1 LLAYTLKRI
10 LSLLP
15 VLLVISIFVFLL
27 VYITPGDPAAI
38 LLGMD
43 ATPAD
48 AAALNRR
55 LGLDKPLVE
64 RYFIWMGN
72 LLKGD
77 LGTSYFMQQPVSRA
91 IAEHL
96 GPTLI
101 LSLVAQCIAI
111 LTAIPAGLAAAEKRG
126 SLLDGLLRSLSLLG
140 IAMPGFLV
148 GLFLMLIFAVTLR
161 WFPVAG
167 YAPLSRGFPEY
178 IKYFI
183 LPGISLG
190 LVQSALIMRM
200 TRSSVLDVL
209 YRNYINTARSKGL
222 RENRILLIHAF
233 RTAALPILTVIGQS
247 FGSLIT
253 GAVVTE
259 SLFNIPGLG
268 QLIINAIRRRD
279 FLVIQGVVLFV
290 TLLYTGINLATD
302 LLYGVLDPRVRLEGK
317 RGSR

>member
-1 LLAYTLKRI
+1 MLAYTLKRI
-10 LSLLP
+10 VSLLP
-15 VLLVISIFVFLL
+15 VLLVISIFIFLL
-27 VYITPGDPAAI
+27 AYITPGDPAAI

-64 RYFIWMGN
+64 RYLIWMGN

-77 LGTSYFMQQPVSRA
+77 MGTSYFMHQPVSRA

-96 GPTLI
+96 GPTLT
-101 LSLVAQCIAI
+101 LSLIAQLIAI
-111 LTAIPAGLAAAEKRG
+111 LTAIPAGLMAAEKRG
-126 SLLDGLLRSLSLLG
+126 SRIDGLLRTLSLFG
-140 IAMPGFLV
+140 VATPGFLL
-148 GLFLMLIFAVTLR
+148 GLFLMLIFAVSLR
-161 WFPVAG
+161 WLPVAG
-167 YAPLSRGFPEY
+167 YAPLSRGFWEH
-178 IKYFI
+178 IRYFI
-183 LPGISLG
+183 LPGVSLG

-209 YRNYINTARSKGL
+209 HRNYITTARAKGL
-222 RENRILLIHAF
+222 REGRILLVHAF
-233 RTAALPILTVIGQS
+233 RTAALPVLTVIGQS

-279 FLVIQGVVLFV
+279 FLVIQGVALCV
-290 TLLYTGINLATD
+290 TLIYTGINLVTD
-302 LLYGVLDPRVRLEGK
+302 LLYGILDPRVRLEG
-317 RGSR
+317 RRDS

>member
-15 VLLVISIFVFLL
+15 VLFIISVFIFLL
-27 VYITPGDPAAI
+27 AYITPGDPAAI

-48 AAALNRR
+48 AAALNHR

-64 RYFIWMGN
+64 RYLIWAGS

-77 LGTSYFMQQPVSRA
+77 MGTSYFMRQPVSRA
-91 IAEHL
+91 IAEHIA
-96 GPTLI
+96 PTLT
-101 LSLVAQCIAI
+101 LSLIAQLIAI
-111 LTAIPAGLAAAEKRG
+111 LTAIPLGLVAAEKRG
-126 SLLDGLLRSLSLLG
+126 TRLDGFLRVFSSLG
-140 IAMPGFLV
+140 AATPGFLL
-148 GLFLMLIFAVTLR
+148 GLFLMLIFAVKLR
-161 WFPVAG
+161 WLPVAG
-167 YAPLSRGFPEY
+167 YAPLSRGLWEHL
-178 IKYFI
+178 KYFI

-209 YRNYINTARSKGL
+209 HQNYITTARAKGL
-222 RENRILLIHAF
+222 TESRILLIHAF
-233 RTAALPILTVIGQS
+233 RTATLPILTVTGQS
-247 FGSLIT
+247 FGSLIA

-259 SLFNIPGLG
+259 TLFNIPGLG

-279 FLVIQGVVLFV
+279 FLVIQGVALCV
-290 TLLYTGINLATD
+290 TLLYTGVNLVTD
-302 LLYGVLDPRVRLEGK
+302 LLYGLLDPRVRLEGK
-317 RGSR
+317 RGF

>member
-1 LLAYTLKRI
+1 
-10 LSLLP
+10 LP
-15 VLLVISIFVFLL
+15 VLLVVSIFVFLL
-27 VYITPGDPAAI
+27 SYVTPGDPAAV

-48 AAALNRR
+48 AAALNHR

-64 RYFIWMGN
+64 RYFIWIGN

-77 LGTSYFMQQPVSRA
+77 MGTSYFMRQPVSRA
-91 IAEHL
+91 IMEHL
-96 GPTLI
+96 GPTLT
-101 LSLVAQCIAI
+101 LSLIAQLIAI
-111 LTAIPAGLAAAEKRG
+111 ITAIPAGLAAAGRRG
-126 SLLDGLLRSLSLLG
+126 SPLDGFLRFFSLIG
-140 IAMPGFLV
+140 VAAPGFLL
-148 GLFLMLIFAVTLR
+148 GLFLMLIFAVALR

-167 YAPLSRGFPEY
+167 YAPLSRGFYEH

-209 YRNYINTARSKGL
+209 HQNYIKTARSKGL
-222 RENRILLIHAF
+222 RENRILLVHAF
-233 RTAALPILTVIGQS
+233 RAAALPILTVIGQS
-247 FGSLIT
+247 FGALVA

-259 SLFNIPGLG
+259 TLFNIPGIG

-290 TLLYTGINLATD
+290 TLFYIGVNLATD
-302 LLYGVLDPRVRLEGK
+302 LLYAVLDPRVRLGG
-317 RGSR
+317 RRNSR

>member
-15 VLLVISIFVFLL
+15 VLLVISVFVFLL
-27 VYITPGDPAAI
+27 AYITPGDPAAI

-55 LGLDKPLVE
+55 LGLDKPVVE
-64 RYFIWMGN
+64 RYFIWIGN

-96 GPTLI
+96 GPTLT
-101 LSLVAQCIAI
+101 LSIIAQLIAI
-111 LTAIPAGLAAAEKRG
+111 LTAIPAGLIAAEKRG
-126 SLLDGLLRSLSLLG
+126 SRLDNLLRALSLLG
-140 IAMPGFLV
+140 TAVPGFLL
-148 GLFLMLIFAVTLR
+148 GLFLMLIFAVLLR
-161 WFPVAG
+161 WLPVAG
-167 YAPLSRGFPEY
+167 YAPLSRGIWEH

-209 YRNYINTARSKGL
+209 HQNYIKTARSKGL
-222 RENRILLIHAF
+222 REDQVMLFHAF
-233 RTAALPILTVIGQS
+233 RTAVLPILTVIGQS
-247 FGSLIT
+247 FGSLII

-259 SLFNIPGLG
+259 SLFNIPGIG

-279 FLVIQGVVLFV
+279 FLVIQGVVLCV
-290 TLLYTGINLATD
+290 TLIYTGINLLTD
-302 LLYGVLDPRVRLEGK
+302 LLYGILDPRVRLEGR
-317 RGSR
+317 RGR

>member
-1 LLAYTLKRI
+1 MLKRI

-15 VLLVISIFVFLL
+15 VLLVISIFIFLL
-27 VYITPGDPAAI
+27 AYITPGDPAAI

-55 LGLDKPLVE
+55 LGLDKPLAE

-96 GPTLI
+96 GPTLT
-101 LSLVAQCIAI
+101 LSLIAQLIAI
-111 LTAIPAGLAAAEKRG
+111 LTAIPTGLIAAEKRG
-126 SLLDGLLRSLSLLG
+126 SWLDGLLRGLSLFG
-140 IAMPGFLV
+140 VAMPGFLL

-161 WFPVAG
+161 WLPVAG
-167 YAPLSRGFPEY
+167 YAPLSRGFREY
-178 IKYFI
+178 LKYFI

-200 TRSSVLDVL
+200 TRSSTLDVL
-209 YRNYINTARSKGL
+209 HRNYITTARSKGL
-222 RENRILLIHAF
+222 GEGRVLLVHAF
-233 RTAALPILTVIGQS
+233 RTAALPVLTVIGQS

-259 SLFNIPGLG
+259 SLFAIPGLG

-279 FLVIQGVVLFV
+279 FLVIQGVALCV
-290 TLLYTGINLATD
+290 TLLYTGINLVTD
-302 LLYGVLDPRVRLEGK
+302 LLYGVLDPRVRLE
-317 RGSR
+317 RGGGS

>member
-1 LLAYTLKRI
+1 MLAYTLKRI

-27 VYITPGDPAAI
+27 VYITPGDPAAV

-48 AAALNRR
+48 AAALNHR
-55 LGLDKPLVE
+55 LGLDKPLAE
-64 RYFIWMGN
+64 RYFIWLGN

-77 LGTSYFMQQPVSRA
+77 MGTSYFMQQPVSRA

-96 GPTLI
+96 GPTLM
-101 LSLVAQCIAI
+101 LSFIAQFIAI
-111 LTAIPAGLAAAEKRG
+111 FTAIPSGLIAAEKRG
-126 SLLDGLLRSLSLLG
+126 TRLDVLLRFLSLVG
-140 IAMPGFLV
+140 TAIPGFLL
-148 GLFLMLIFAVTLR
+148 GLFLMLIFAVMLQ
-161 WFPVAG
+161 WLPVAG
-167 YAPLSRGFPEY
+167 YVPLSRGLGEY

-183 LPGISLG
+183 LPGVSLG

-209 YRNYINTARSKGL
+209 HQNYIKTARSKGL
-222 RENRILLIHAF
+222 RENQVLLIHAF

-279 FLVIQGVVLFV
+279 FLVIQGVVICV
-290 TLLYTGINLATD
+290 TLIYTGINLVTD
-302 LLYGVLDPRVRLEGK
+302 LLYGILDPRVRLESR
-317 RGSR
+317 RGS

>member
-1 LLAYTLKRI
+1 M
-10 LSLLP
+10 
-15 VLLVISIFVFLL
+15 ISIFVFLL
-27 VYITPGDPAAI
+27 AYITPGDPAAL

-48 AAALNRR
+48 ATALNRR

-64 RYFIWMGN
+64 RYFIWIGN
-72 LLKGD
+72 ILKGD
-77 LGTSYFMQQPVSRA
+77 LGTSYFMQQPVSHA

-96 GPTLI
+96 GPTVT
-101 LSLVAQCIAI
+101 LSVIAQLIAI
-111 LTAIPAGLAAAEKRG
+111 FTAIPAGLIAAEKRG
-126 SLLDGLLRSLSLLG
+126 SWLDNLLRSLSLLG
-140 IAMPGFLV
+140 AAVPGFLL
-148 GLFLMLIFAVTLR
+148 GLFLMMIFAVLLR
-161 WFPVAG
+161 WLPVAG
-167 YAPLSRGFPEY
+167 YAPLSRGIQEH

-209 YRNYINTARSKGL
+209 HQNYIKTARSKGL
-222 RENRILLIHAF
+222 RENQILLIHAF
-233 RTAALPILTVIGQS
+233 RTAVLPILTVIGQS

-268 QLIINAIRRRD
+268 LLIINAIRRRD
-279 FLVIQGVVLFV
+279 FLVIQGVVLCV
-290 TLLYTGINLATD
+290 TLIYTIINLVTD
-302 LLYGVLDPRVRLEGK
+302 LLYGILDPRVRLESKG
-317 RGSR
+317 GSR

>member
-1 LLAYTLKRI
+1 MPGYTLKRV

-15 VLLVISIFVFLL
+15 VLLVISVFIFLL
-27 VYITPGDPAAI
+27 AYITPGDPAAI

-55 LGLDKPLVE
+55 LGLDKPPVE
-64 RYFIWMGN
+64 RYVIWMGN

-96 GPTLI
+96 GPTLT
-101 LSLVAQCIAI
+101 LSLIAQLIA
-111 LTAIPAGLAAAEKRG
+111 LCTAIPAGLIAAEKRG
-126 SLLDGLLRSLSLLG
+126 SRLDGLLRWLSLLG
-140 IAMPGFLV
+140 AAVPGFLL
-148 GLFLMLIFAVTLR
+148 GLFLMLIFAVLLR
-161 WFPVAG
+161 WLPVAG
-167 YAPLSRGFPEY
+167 YAPLSRGMGEHL
-178 IKYFI
+178 KYFI
-183 LPGISLG
+183 LPGVSLG

-209 YRNYINTARSKGL
+209 HQNYIKTARSKGL
-222 RENRILLIHAF
+222 REHQVLIIHAF
-233 RTAALPILTVIGQS
+233 RTAVLPVLTVIGQS

-268 QLIINAIRRRD
+268 QLVINAIRRRD
-279 FLVIQGVVLFV
+279 FLVIQGVVLCV
-290 TLLYTGINLATD
+290 TLMYTGINLVTD
-302 LLYGVLDPRVRLEGK
+302 LLYGILDPRVRLEG
-317 RGSR
+317 RG

>member
-1 LLAYTLKRI
+1 MLA
-10 LSLLP
+10 
-15 VLLVISIFVFLL
+15 
-27 VYITPGDPAAI
+27 YITPGDPAAI

-64 RYFIWMGN
+64 RYFIWIGN

-77 LGTSYFMQQPVSRA
+77 LGTSYFMRQPVSRA

-96 GPTLI
+96 GPTLT
-101 LSLVAQCIAI
+101 LSIIAQFIAI
-111 LTAIPAGLAAAEKRG
+111 IIAIPAGIIAAENRG
-126 SLLDGLLRSLSLLG
+126 SRLDGILRALSLLG
-140 IAMPGFLV
+140 AAVPGFLL
-148 GLFLMLIFAVTLR
+148 GLFLMLIFAVLLR
-161 WFPVAG
+161 WLPVAG
-167 YAPLSRGFPEY
+167 YAPLSYGIREH

-183 LPGISLG
+183 LPGISLA

-209 YRNYINTARSKGL
+209 HQNYIRTARSKGL
-222 RENRILLIHAF
+222 RENQVLLIHAF
-233 RTAALPILTVIGQS
+233 RTAILPILTVIGQS

-279 FLVIQGVVLFV
+279 FLVVQGVVLCV
-290 TLLYTGINLATD
+290 TLVYTGVNLVTD
-302 LLYGVLDPRVRLEGK
+302 LLYGILDPRVRLEGR
-317 RGSR
+317 RGS

>member
-1 LLAYTLKRI
+1 VLGYTLKRI

-15 VLLVISIFVFLL
+15 VLLVISVFIFLL

-55 LGLDKPLVE
+55 LGLDKPPVE
-64 RYFIWMGN
+64 RYFIWLGN

-96 GPTLI
+96 GPTLT
-101 LSLVAQCIAI
+101 LSLLAQLIAVLI
-111 LTAIPAGLAAAEKRG
+111 AIPAGLIAAEKRG
-126 SLLDGLLRSLSLLG
+126 SPLDGLLRGLSLLG
-140 IAMPGFLV
+140 AAAPGFLL
-148 GLFLMLIFAVTLR
+148 GLFLMLIFAVLLR
-161 WFPVAG
+161 WLPVAG
-167 YAPLSRGFPEY
+167 YAPLSRGLGEH
-178 IKYFI
+178 ITYFI
-183 LPGISLG
+183 LPALSLG

-209 YRNYINTARSKGL
+209 HQNYIRTARSKGL
-222 RENRILLIHAF
+222 REHQVLFVHAF
-233 RTAALPILTVIGQS
+233 RTAVLPVLTVIGQS

-253 GAVVTE
+253 GAVVIE

-268 QLIINAIRRRD
+268 QLVINAIRRRD
-279 FLVIQGVVLFV
+279 FLVIQGVVLCV
-290 TLLYTGINLATD
+290 TLMYTGVNLITD
-302 LLYGVLDPRVRLEGK
+302 LLYGILDPRVRLEGK
-317 RGSR
+317 GDS

>member
-1 LLAYTLKRI
+1 LLAYTIKRL

-15 VLLVISIFVFLL
+15 VLLVISVFVFLL
-27 VYITPGDPAAI
+27 VYITPGDPAAL

-48 AAALNRR
+48 AAALNHR
-55 LGLDKPLVE
+55 LGLDKPLPE
-64 RYFIWMGN
+64 RYIIWMGN
-72 LLKGD
+72 LLRGD
-77 LGTSYFMQQPVSRA
+77 LGTSFFMQKPVTEA
-91 IAEHL
+91 IREHL
-96 GPTLI
+96 GPTVT
-101 LSLVAQCIAI
+101 LSLIAQIFALLI
-111 LTAIPAGLAAAEKRG
+111 AIPAGLVAAGKRD
-126 SLLDGLLRSLSLLG
+126 SRLDGALRLLSLLG
-140 IAMPGFLV
+140 VAVPGFLL

-161 WFPVAG
+161 WLPVAG
-167 YAPLSRGFPEY
+167 YAPLSRGPWEH
-178 IKYFI
+178 IKFFI

-209 YRNYINTARSKGL
+209 HQNYIKTARSRGL
-222 RENRILLIHAF
+222 KENRILLFHAF
-233 RTAALPILTVIGQS
+233 RNAALPILTVIGQS

-279 FLVIQGVVLFV
+279 FLVIQGVILLV
-290 TLLYTGINLATD
+290 TLFYAVINLAVD
-302 LLYGVLDPRVRLEGK
+302 ILYGVLDPRVRLEGGK
-317 RGSR
+317 G

>member
-1 LLAYTLKRI
+1 
-10 LSLLP
+10 
-15 VLLVISIFVFLL
+15 
-27 VYITPGDPAAI
+27 
-38 LLGMD
+38 MD

-64 RYFIWMGN
+64 RYVIWMGN

-96 GPTLI
+96 GPTLT
-101 LSLVAQCIAI
+101 LSLIAQLIAI
-111 LTAIPAGLAAAEKRG
+111 LTAIPAGLMAAEKRG
-126 SLLDGLLRSLSLLG
+126 SRLDGLLRFISLLG
-140 IAMPGFLV
+140 VAVPGFLL
-148 GLFLMLIFAVTLR
+148 GLFLMLIFSVALR

-167 YAPLSRGFPEY
+167 YAPLSRGIGEHL
-178 IKYFI
+178 KYFI
-183 LPGISLG
+183 LPGVSLG
-190 LVQSALIMRM
+190 FVQSALIMRM

-209 YRNYINTARSKGL
+209 HQNYIKTARSKGL
-222 RENRILLIHAF
+222 RENQILLIHAF
-233 RTAALPILTVIGQS
+233 RTATLPVLTVIGQS

-279 FLVIQGVVLFV
+279 FLVIQGVVLCV

-302 LLYGVLDPRVRLEGK
+302 LLYGILDPRVRLEGR
-317 RGSR
+317 RGS